1 MIDIAYFG
9 KKLKIQESPKSKL
22 KKKKELFIS
31 IIKMYEACWEKSNKL
46 YDTFGVNLINYEEDF
61 FIIMENL
68 IYLHFGELHGRLII
82 WYIYERID
90 METGDI
96 SSIILENTDDKGI
109 TTSKEIRIDTA
120 EDLWN
125 FLETYKPTNNETN
138 EK

>member
-1 MIDIAYFG
+1 
-9 KKLKIQESPKSKL
+9 
-22 KKKKELFIS
+22 
-31 IIKMYEACWEKSNKL
+31 MYEACWEKSNKL